1 MRTNPIN
8 QINFLLEINKE
19 KISNEQNS
27 NRHMLKSYNQINK
40 DYNNYNN
47 YNNPISNKG
56 RINNIELSKSKG
68 EINMSKSYKGINN
81 NNLLS
86 KIDNNTN
93 QINNNINNNIINNNI
108 YKQNSMLLI
117 FENKDGDPFTVY
129 CYPTD
134 KFITIINNY
143 KKISNDNL
151 SSTFKYKDKEINN
164 FEETPERLQIPNNAY
179 IKAT

>member
-27 NRHMLKSYNQINK
+27 NRHMLNSYNQINK
-40 DYNNYNN
+40 DYNN

-93 QINNNINNNIINNNI
+93 QINNNINYLKFSFKRIQNI
-108 YKQNSMLLI
+108 
-117 FENKDGDPFTVY
+117 F
-129 CYPTD
+129 
-134 KFITIINNY
+134 
-143 KKISNDNL
+143 
-151 SSTFKYKDKEINN
+151 N
-164 FEETPERLQIPNNAY
+164 FH
-179 IKAT
+179 